1 MAVIALISERQYKPL
16 NLYLINYSLFE
27 GILEDYLRHKRYK
40 DLRIYGE
47 GEIKSHSTTEV
58 IEPYRKHF
66 ESN

>member
-1 MAVIALISERQYKPL
+1 MKNKMQQSLIDR
-16 NLYLINYSLFE
+16 N
-27 GILEDYLRHKRYK
+27 
-40 DLRIYGE
+40 GE